1 MWEAGEDEKAWLR
14 ETKTNATHSSIV
26 FEATQRLHTHFS
38 VTSPASGAASV
49 VTSRQRGAWV
59 PVPGVW
65 RRFTASSCISVVFLQ
80 KKPQRK
86 FPLQSNTCMV
96 GLIPNQN
103 PTKHTHG
110 DLDLVPRGST
120 LVSPEATGPPLVLH
134 HILTHCRRH
143 NTLQENTKNKQTTCL
158 TLVRISWSIPD
169 ATLLLVCCYF
179 LVIIRTSGSNF
190 ISHNQH
196 LG

>member
-1 MWEAGEDEKAWLR
+1 MWEAGEDEKARLR

-96 GLIPNQN
+96 GLIPNQS
-103 PTKHTHG
+103 PSKHTHG

-120 LVSPEATGPPLVLH
+120 LVSPEVTGPSLVLH
-134 HILTHCRRH
+134 HIFRHILTHCRRH
-143 NTLQENTKNKQTTCL
+143 NTLQENTKKQTNNLMQHYCL
-158 TLVRISWSIPD
+158 FVAIS
-169 ATLLLVCCYF
+169 
-179 LVIIRTSGSNF
+179 
-190 ISHNQH
+190 
-196 LG
+196 